1 MVTTDA
7 GLTWRGPQ
15 GPWQSMFA
23 WLPVRDIH
31 GHRHWLRKIYRRE
44 RNKYVMPFQ
53 GWEYGTIF
61 DYLRDT

>member
-15 GPWQSMFA
+15 GPWQPEFA
-23 WLPVRDIH
+23 WKPKRIN
-31 GHRHWLRKIYRRE
+31 GRWYWLTTVYRRE
-44 RNKYVMPFQ
+44 RNKYVMPSQ

-61 DYLRDT
+61 DYLRDA

>member
-7 GLTWRGPQ
+7 GVTWRGPE
-15 GPWQSMFA
+15 GPWQPKFA
-23 WLPVRDIH
+23 WKPKHIDGRWY
-31 GHRHWLRKIYRRE
+31 WLTTVYRRE

-61 DYLRDT
+61 DYLRDA